1 MRRRDFLKGIFGAAA
16 LAAVPTIVLKQ
27 IDAISQ
33 EPEYV
38 PKHLIEDDIVG
49 TTIKRPIPE
58 NGLFYIWDKDREELV
73 GACTDF
79 SLNMN
84 ANFIDVTSIDDD
96 YRKYMRGVPSWNI
109 EANNVQWLVDPEE
122 LFKREPKALLCLMAK
137 DDMKFSG
144 DIYLTQ
150 ISLTI
155 PFFREEEYVNYAY
168 FEGSGMLEMIIK
180 NG

>member
-27 IDAISQ
+27 IDELPPPPAPPIEPASPPIPISS
-33 EPEYV
+33 
-38 PKHLIEDDIVG
+38 
-49 TTIKRPIPE
+49 KRPIPE

-73 GACTDF
+73 GASTDF